1 MKHREKGWGWPAC
14 PLSVPWKLCND
25 ASPAPSHSPSTHSP
39 LHTLWNYFAKSKK
52 CLKWFVFFD
61 INSFWK
67 IHMYSKH
74 FQMLLTTSLH
84 YFCSAITSLN
94 SVGWLVHTVKGP
106 LPENRVFTLHY
117 PTSIQASQTFSH
129 HLSSFVHNTGHS
141 ILDPAPMPP
150 WSLKSLSPL
159 PCAPF
164 CPPTTHCQGTA
175 NSVSPYAG
183 PGVHVSTV
191 FYNYQFFFSAKRTI
205 LHIHRLPSKRRYS
218 FFFFFASP
226 WPCLSSLRMAIR
238 WCHLVTKEWTAAW
251 KPAAEQRKVGGKG
264 CVSHRPGGAFWKP
277 EWGVRQIAMVWGYW
291 WSLDTKSR
299 LRLC

>member
-39 LHTLWNYFAKSKK
+39 LHTLWNYFAKSEK

-67 IHMYSKH
+67 IHMYSEQ

-141 ILDPAPMPP
+141 FLDPAPMPP

-205 LHIHRLPSKRRYS
+205 LHIHRLPSKRGYC
-218 FFFFFASP
+218 FFFFLLLLDLVCRVWEWRYVGATSWQKP
-226 WPCLSSLRMAIR
+226 ELQLENPQRSRGR
-238 WCHLVTKEWTAAW
+238 W
-251 KPAAEQRKVGGKG
+251 GGRA
-264 CVSHRPGGAFWKP
+264 VSHTDLAEPSGSLSGAC
-277 EWGVRQIAMVWGYW
+277 VRLPWFEDIDG
-291 WSLDTKSR
+291 L
-299 LRLC
+299 